1 MKFIKVHCTKIKSPY
16 YILTIL
22 MPMFALLL
30 KLYLGLPLIYQF
42 LFDKGLLAEEKA
54 VVKKLRERLLN
65 M

>member
-1 MKFIKVHCTKIKSPY
+1 
-16 YILTIL
+16 